1 MTEFSDEV
9 RAPKFVGNGSNITVD
24 DTSLAEIKIAVEC
37 LLHNR
42 LVAGTVRSDGI
53 KTAGEGFQV
62 KKIKNK

>member
-42 LVAGTVRSDGI
+42 LVASIRSNSG
-53 KTAGEGFQV
+53 
-62 KKIKNK
+62 